1 MPYCNFKD
9 TFNVM
14 PITKTYFN
22 NKSLYNCVS
31 YKSFD
36 TLQIYIRLCVSF
48 YSKSLSLYYHC
59 TKLRDK
65 MKKYIHIFLCS
76 LVIMTG
82 CAKKKNNQPTNN
94 QSANKKTYTKS
105 TKKSSFDEN
114 LEAFA
119 LDDDSLHN
127 FAHDKNN
134 TSQEVEISTKS
145 SHKPNSIFQ
154 WEDAAVDQ
162 SKQDFKT
169 IYFEFDKYKINKEQ
183 EAALHADIAHA
194 KKMIDTGKI
203 IVIEGHACDSAGSA
217 IYNMTLSQHRAEF
230 IGTKF
235 MDAGI
240 DKANIK
246 IAARGQE
253 MPRIKGGNKHQQAVN
268 RRVEV
273 FAIDNK

>member
-1 MPYCNFKD
+1 
-9 TFNVM
+9 
-14 PITKTYFN
+14 
-22 NKSLYNCVS
+22 
-31 YKSFD
+31 
-36 TLQIYIRLCVSF
+36 
-48 YSKSLSLYYHC
+48 
-59 TKLRDK
+59 

-94 QSANKKTYTKS
+94 KTANKKVHVKS
-105 TKKSSFDEN
+105 NKKSSFDEN
-114 LEAFA
+114 LDAFA

-134 TSQEVEISTKS
+134 TSKDNDSSTKS
-145 SHKPNSIFQ
+145 SSKPNSMFQ
-154 WEDAAVDQ
+154 WEDATVDQ

-169 IYFEFDKYKINKEQ
+169 IYFAFDKYKINKEQ
-183 EAALHADIAHA
+183 EASLQADIAHA

-217 IYNMTLSQHRAEF
+217 IYNMTLSQQRAEF
-230 IGTKF
+230 IATKF
-235 MDAGI
+235 IDAGI
-240 DKANIK
+240 VKANIK

-253 MPRIKGGNKHQQAVN
+253 MPVHKGGNKHQQAVN
-268 RRVEV
+268 RRVEI